1 MKLIMVDLT
10 KIIVLVETTTN
21 YQKTAMLANNSFESR
36 AKHFSEHN
44 LKWMYEVAFGGQ
56 TSVVAAT
63 YEGQKIGQAVIL
75 WHDLKLNGKKRGCA
89 QLVDLFVVPEYRSF
103 SVVRKIYRKL
113 NELLGEQSDRFVL
126 TTPNPKSARLNARF
140 LKLRPGGMLDIRLG
154 LTIPSPTNRTTQ
166 SLWVESE
173 HKSRV
178 IKFMQGYMSTKNS
191 VEVCWTPKS
200 LADRLSNANS
210 QYAIH
215 KNGPLLAITTSRVF
229 KGMPLI
235 LICGT
240 FVIDTESLS
249 KSHLRKILSA
259 AAVLH
264 RRPLF
269 LYVGINH
276 LIPAMP
282 GISLPNIL
290 RPSQMSLQIREG
302 TTAQDQISFDRF
314 EAIDFDF
321 A

>member
-1 MKLIMVDLT
+1 MVDLT
-10 KIIVLVETTTN
+10 KINVLVESTIN
-21 YQKTAMLANNSFESR
+21 YQKTALLANKSFESH

-44 LKWMYEVAFGGQ
+44 LKWMYEIAFGGR
-56 TSVVAAT
+56 TSVVAAM

-75 WHDLKLNGKKRGCA
+75 WHDLKLYGKKRGCA
-89 QLVDLFVVPEYRSF
+89 QLIDLFVVPEYRSF

-113 NELLGEQSDRFVL
+113 NELLDKQSDSFVF
-126 TTPNPKSARLNARF
+126 TTPNPKSTSLNARF

-166 SLWVESE
+166 SLWVDPK
-173 HKSRV
+173 HKNRA

-191 VEVCWTPKS
+191 VEVCWTPES

-235 LICGT
+235 LVCGI
-240 FVIDTESLS
+240 FVTETDSLS

-264 RRPLF
+264 RRPFF

-276 LIPAMP
+276 LIPTMP
-282 GISLPNIL
+282 GVSLPNIL
-290 RPSQMSLQIREG
+290 RPSQMLLQIREG
-302 TTAQDQISFDRF
+302 TTVQDQISFDRF